1 LPFHGI
7 HDHTLDAKNR
17 LTVPSKARAQLANGV
32 TLSVGLGEPCLQIW
46 PQADHAALV
55 QRALA
60 QLVPFSKE
68 ERELKRF
75 FYAYTE
81 TMELDSAGRV
91 TVPPRLAAHAGI
103 ERDVTV
109 VGAGDCLELWNAGSW
124 DTNDSDLITRA
135 AEHIQSIGHPA

>member
-1 LPFHGI
+1 MPFHGI

-17 LTVPSKARAQLANGV
+17 LTVPAKARAQLAGGV
-32 TLSVGLGEPCLQIW
+32 TVSVGMGEPCLQVW
-46 PQADHAALV
+46 PAEAHAELA

-60 QLVPFSKE
+60 ALVPFSKQ

-81 TMELDSAGRV
+81 TMELDSAGRIN
-91 TVPPRLAAHAGI
+91 VPPKLASRAGI
-103 ERDVTV
+103 EREVTV
-109 VGAGDCLELWNAGSW
+109 VGAGDCLELWDAQSW
-124 DTNDSDLITRA
+124 DNDDGLIDRA